1 MQYFI
6 PEWDDHVDPGYDF
19 LNNRLTPGR
28 DPYAD
33 EVYVHQIYPTPN
45 YDGILVS
52 KVVVDSSKKNR
63 LRLEAVGIHQFIRFP
78 GKVMGDCGVLGYIKE
93 DVPPYNTTEILDYYQ
108 NLGCDYGVS
117 IDHLIVGGF
126 ANARFREIRYELTKQ
141 NAQDSPKKY
150 QVQNVDNAMCNL
162 RFCKKSLTLG
172 S

>member
-1 MQYFI
+1 
-6 PEWDDHVDPGYDF
+6 
-19 LNNRLTPGR
+19 
-28 DPYAD
+28 
-33 EVYVHQIYPTPN
+33 
-45 YDGILVS
+45 
-52 KVVVDSSKKNR
+52 VVVDSSKKKR
-63 LRLEAVGIHQFIRFP
+63 SRLEAVGIHQFIRFP

-150 QVQNVDNAMCNL
+150 QVQNVDN
-162 RFCKKSLTLG
+162 
-172 S
+172 